1 MAVLTDLVCKRPS
14 NQTLK
19 AKKEAPTQHLIQLT
33 ILKLLHRDIN
43 NTIYQAISPSTRKAI
58 ERGTANS
65 AAMYIRNTATHNQYG
80 LPRVAGP
87 RLGISLI
94 NT

>member
-14 NQTLK
+14 SQTLK
-19 AKKEAPTQHLIQLT
+19 AKKEARTQHLIQLT
-33 ILKLLHRDIN
+33 ILRLLQQDIN
-43 NTIYQAISPSTRKAI
+43 NTIYQAISPSIRKAI

-65 AAMYIRNTATHNQYG
+65 AAMYIPNTATRNQYG
-80 LPRVAGP
+80 LPQVSGP
-87 RLGISLI
+87 RPVISLI